1 MSRTIRLGA
10 FILGALLIFGAAIFT
25 VGQKEFLF
33 SRTYRLYA
41 PFENVS
47 GLVNGAEVR
56 VGGVHVG
63 TVDHIRM
70 PGKNETTV
78 TVVMDLETSTR
89 NVVKKDS
96 VASIL
101 TEGLLGS
108 KYVSIS
114 YGSKNMEPIHDGD
127 TIKGEPPIDFSDIIA
142 KSSAILDST
151 KSTMQNLDSIS
162 KKVNSGQGTMGRLV
176 NDKSIYENMNKT
188 VAEAQAG
195 VESFHENMSALKK
208 NWFLKGFFKDRGYY
222 DASELTKYEVGKMPK
237 ESAEKKFVYA
247 SDDLFDKEKTGKIKE
262 KNNLNDA
269 GQFLQKNP
277 FGLVIVTAY
286 SAEPG
291 EKEESLQVTQAQ
303 TLVVRKYLIENF
315 KLDENRIKT
324 KGFGEQTTKDKDVQ
338 PSHVEILVYSQ
349 NPDLRASSK

>member
-10 FILGALLIFGAAIFT
+10 FILGSLLIFGAAIFMI
-25 VGQKEFLF
+25 GQKEFLF

-70 PGKNETTV
+70 PAKNETKV

-114 YGSKNMEPIHDGD
+114 YGSKNTEAVHDGD
-127 TIKGEPPIDFSDIIA
+127 TIRSQPPIDFSDIIA
-142 KSSAILDST
+142 KSSDILDST

-176 NDKSIYENMNKT
+176 NDKTIYENMNKT

-222 DASELTKYEVGKMPK
+222 DAAELTKYEVGKMPK
-237 ESAEKKFVYA
+237 ETAQKKFVYA

-262 KNNLNDA
+262 KNNLKDA
-269 GQFLQKNP
+269 GKFLEKNP
-277 FGLVIVTAY
+277 FGLVVVTAY
-286 SAEPG
+286 ATEPG

-303 TLVVRKYLIENF
+303 ALVVRKYLIENF

-324 KGFGEQTTKDKDVQ
+324 KGFGEQATKDKDVQ
-338 PSHVEILVYSQ
+338 PSHVEILVYGQ